1 MNEAQITA
9 VKEAADAVDQALLLL
24 EHAAKEVGRGDGGR
38 EVALAKTNVEQGG
51 LWLDLVIRQNG

>member
-1 MNEAQITA
+1 MDTAAGEA
-9 VKEAADAVDQALLLL
+9 VKDAADAVDQALQLL
-24 EHAAKEVGRGDGGR
+24 ERAAREVGRGPGAR